1 MRDQKN
7 GLLYEFAMFCFK
19 CAAKI
24 LRQRPHLNGK
34 EYLKNVPTPV
44 IFTVT
49 HDSYFEVPSLSKVYY
64 SLKPRPRFL
73 IMAKDEFLSKQY
85 LSTNFPSVNPVIKKI
100 FQLLDRT
107 GLPHALF
114 RKLRLVTIHRPFIEQ
129 YTKEKETVHQEIG
142 QQLDNIGDSV
152 SQGFSTLI
160 FPEGTTWGYGGLKKI
175 RSGIYQL
182 VSNTYETYRKRMYIL
197 PINVKVDRCI
207 KGAKDVFINIGK
219 PGFLMAQRDEFISR
233 LDSILRSLHTITF
246 SQIAS
251 YYLKELAESTE
262 KTISISKNEFY
273 HKMDDIISHCL
284 NSNAREF
291 LPRIDQR
298 LARRRYML
306 RKIRGFLRFCVSK
319 DFLIEK
325 KPRKGNAMFVINTEK
340 LLGTYNRKTYR
351 KMNPVG
357 YSANE
362 LISLGEETLAYLFD
376 MPRKES
382 PHAVLSR

>member
-1 MRDQKN
+1 MRDQQN
-7 GLLYEFAMFCFK
+7 GILYEFAMFCFK
-19 CAAKI
+19 CATKI

-34 EYLKNVPTPV
+34 AHLRDVPTPV

-64 SLKPRPRFL
+64 SLNPRPRFL
-73 IMAKDEFLSKQY
+73 IMAKDEFLSKEY

-107 GLPHALF
+107 GLPQALF

-129 YTKEKETVHQEIG
+129 YADEKETVHQEIG

-182 VSNTYETYRKRMYIL
+182 VSNTCETYRKRMYIL

-219 PGFLMAQRDEFISR
+219 PRFLMDQRDEFISR
-233 LDSILRSLHTITF
+233 LDAILRSLHTITF
-246 SQIAS
+246 SQLAS
-251 YYLKELAESTE
+251 YYLKQLAEGTE

-273 HKMDDIISHCL
+273 HNMNTIIKQCM
-284 NSNAREF
+284 NADAPET
-291 LPRIDQR
+291 LPRIDER

-306 RKIRGFLRFCVSK
+306 RKIRGFLRFCVSRGY
-319 DFLIEK
+319 LIEEK
-325 KPRKGNAMFVINTEK
+325 SYTGDTVFILNSEK
-340 LLGTYNRKTYR
+340 LLGTYDRKTYR
-351 KMNPVG
+351 KLNPVG
-357 YSANE
+357 FSANE
-362 LISLGEETLAYLFD
+362 FISLGEETLSYLFD
-376 MPRKES
+376 RPITAS
-382 PHAVLSR
+382 ACAVMSK